1 MDIKELLKDVGNVQD
16 TDIQR
21 ISNIASTIV
30 SEQFVI
36 QALEDDV
43 KVRKAKLFEL
53 QTVELPEAMDQAGI
67 SEFTTTD
74 GAKVKVAPIVQ
85 GSLPKEYSKRATALD
100 WLRKN
105 GHEGLIKREISV
117 AFGKGQDDVASLLV
131 NKINELLQSE
141 EVDAPV
147 EDNPSVHPQTLCAWA
162 REMITEQTAFPA
174 DALGLWIGRK
184 AIVK

>member
-1 MDIKELLKDVGNVQD
+1 MDIKELLQDVGTVQD
-16 TDIQR
+16 SDIQR
-21 ISNIASTIV
+21 ISRIATNIV
-30 SEQFVI
+30 QEQFVI

-43 KVRKAKLFEL
+43 KARKAKLFEL
-53 QTVELPEAMDQAGI
+53 QTVELPEAMDMAGI
-67 SEFTTTD
+67 AEFTTSD
-74 GAKVKVAPIVQ
+74 GAKVKVAPVVQ
-85 GSLPKEYSKRATALD
+85 GSLPKEYSKRSAALD
-100 WLRKN
+100 WLRAN

-131 NKINELLQSE
+131 DKINELLQSE

-162 REMITEQTAFPA
+162 REMIAEQTPFPA
-174 DALGLWIGRK
+174 DSLGLWIGRK